1 MPDVSATLEKLKK
14 LDAERKTLLDAT
26 KSGII
31 EAVEAHLSSLRDL
44 GFDYELVESGGRAV
58 ASRRDRKSGG
68 RVCSVCHRPGHNS
81 RTCPEK

>member
-26 KSGII
+26 KKGII
-31 EAVEAHLSSLRDL
+31 EAVDAHLASLRDL
-44 GFDYELVESGGRAV
+44 GFDYELVESGGRAG
-58 ASRRDRKSGG
+58 SGRRDRKAGG
-68 RVCSVCHRPGHNS
+68 RVCSICHKPGHNS

>member
-26 KSGII
+26 KKGILDAI
-31 EAVEAHLSSLRDL
+31 ETQLSSLKDL
-44 GFDYELVESGGRAV
+44 GFDYELVESGSRASSGR
-58 ASRRDRKSGG
+58 RERKAGG
-68 RVCSVCHRPGHNS
+68 RVCSICHKPGHNS

>member
-14 LDAERKTLLDAT
+14 LDAERKTLLEAT
-26 KSGII
+26 KKGILETI
-31 EAVEAHLSSLRDL
+31 QSQLSSLRDL
-44 GFDYELVESGGRAV
+44 GFDYDLVDSGSRSG
-58 ASRRDRKSGG
+58 SGRRDRRPGG